1 MLDDIT
7 FCVTPCE
14 EKCCRRNLR
23 YNKPNKKYISM
34 CDFDKTNSDI
44 FHKYCEHKLLTNKR
58 RIK

>member
-44 FHKYCEHKLLTNKR
+44 FHKYCEHKLLTKGG
-58 RIK
+58 